1 MTFLTL
7 FLFIIGFLFLI
18 KGGDLLVDW
27 ASSLAKK
34 FWLSNLLIG
43 LTIVAFW
50 TSAPELVINIHSSF
64 QGITG
69 ITIGN
74 ILWSNI
80 ANILLILGLAA
91 AIYPVKIKPTFL
103 KREIIISAMATL
115 IFAVFINDIWID
127 GSNTAFVGRS
137 EGITLIILLGFFLYY
152 LFETSQQQTKH
163 PKTAIQI
170 FPLGKSFL
178 WIGLGITGLV
188 VGGNWI
194 VNWAVAIAT
203 HFGIS
208 ERIIGLT
215 IIAVGTSLPE
225 LATSAIAAYK
235 KNSDIAIANVIG
247 SNIFNILFIL
257 GTSALIAP
265 IPSMPGTNTDLLV
278 LTLATLL
285 IFFFYMR
292 GKRKRTIEKKEG
304 ILMLLLY
311 VCYISFLIFGK

>member
-1 MTFLTL
+1 MNFITL
-7 FLFIIGFLFLI
+7 FLFITGFLFLV

-34 FWLSNLLIG
+34 FWLSDLLIG

-50 TSAPELVINIHSSF
+50 TSAPELVVNIHSSF

-91 AIYPVKIKPTFL
+91 AIYPIKIKPTFL

-115 IFAVFINDIWID
+115 IFSVFINDIWID

-152 LFETSQQQTKH
+152 LFETSQQQQASSKAT
-163 PKTAIQI
+163 IQI
-170 FPLGKSFL
+170 FPVWKSLL

-225 LATSAIAAYK
+225 LATSAVAAYK

-257 GTSALIAP
+257 GTSALITP

-292 GKRKRTIEKKEG
+292 GKHKRTIEKKEG

>member
-152 LFETSQQQTKH
+152 LFETSQQQTKP

-170 FPLGKSFL
+170 FPLWKSFL

-188 VGGNWI
+188 VGGNRI
-194 VNWAVAIAT
+194 VEGAVAIAT
-203 HFGIS
+203 HFWIS

-225 LATSAIAAYK
+225 LATSAVAAYK

-265 IPSMPGTNTDLLV
+265 IPSMLGTNTDLLV

>member
-1 MTFLTL
+1 
-7 FLFIIGFLFLI
+7 
-18 KGGDLLVDW
+18 
-27 ASSLAKK
+27 
-34 FWLSNLLIG
+34 
-43 LTIVAFW
+43 
-50 TSAPELVINIHSSF
+50 
-64 QGITG
+64 
-69 ITIGN
+69 
-74 ILWSNI
+74 
-80 ANILLILGLAA
+80 
-91 AIYPVKIKPTFL
+91 
-103 KREIIISAMATL
+103 MATL

-152 LFETSQQQTKH
+152 LFETSQQQQASSKAT
-163 PKTAIQI
+163 IQI
-170 FPLGKSFL
+170 FPVWKSLL

-188 VGGNWI
+188 V
-194 VNWAVAIAT
+194 V
-203 HFGIS
+203 GIS

-225 LATSAIAAYK
+225 LATSAVAAYK

-257 GTSALIAP
+257 GTSALITP

-292 GKRKRTIEKKEG
+292 GKHKRTIEKKEG

>member
-18 KGGDLLVDW
+18 KGGNLLVDW

-152 LFETSQQQTKH
+152 LFETSQQQTKP

-170 FPLGKSFL
+170 FPLWKSFL
-178 WIGLGITGLV
+178 WIGLGITGLI

-203 HFGIS
+203 HFWIS

-225 LATSAIAAYK
+225 LATSAVAAYK